1 MAAAA
6 NTANVNVLGQLLH
19 GDESSL
25 HGDSAYHSKDLNAAA
40 EAAGIEFNVNERGT
54 KNHPLTKSQRACN
67 RRLSR
72 VRAAVEHPY
81 LVVKQ
86 LWGHAKV
93 RYRGLKKNLAQMYA
107 LFGLTNI
114 YRVRR
119 TLMATP

>member
-1 MAAAA
+1 M
-6 NTANVNVLGQLLH
+6 L
-19 GDESSL
+19 
-25 HGDSAYHSKDLNAAA
+25 
-40 EAAGIEFNVNERGT
+40 
-54 KNHPLTKSQRACN
+54 KSQRACN